1 MKIAVITPVYKKE
14 SQSVF
19 NNTQWENCVLLNLVQ
34 KFVEIEGPNRSL
46 KLVYVYTINFYIF
59 YCPILKST
67 DV

>member
-19 NNTQWENCVLLNLVQ
+19 NNTQRENCVLLNLVQ

-46 KLVYVYTINFYIF
+46 KLVYVYKIN
-59 YCPILKST
+59 
-67 DV
+67 

>member
-19 NNTQWENCVLLNLVQ
+19 NNTQRENCVLHNLVQ

-46 KLVYVYTINFYIF
+46 RLVYVYTIN
-59 YCPILKST
+59 
-67 DV
+67 